1 MSAYRYYLPSSAAHA
16 PERRGTVLAR
26 DVWDAA
32 ARLCAHYGIDEV
44 PDGTLIV
51 KLPDSDAN
59 ALLAET
65 VQPPRQGNV
74 QRLDLTG
81 RSSRKAG

>member
-1 MSAYRYYLPSSAAHA
+1 MNAYRYYLPQSAAHA
-16 PERRGTVLAR
+16 PERRGSVLAR

-32 ARLCAHYGIDEV
+32 SRLCAHYGIDEV

-51 KLPDSDAN
+51 KLPDSDVA

-65 VQPPRQGNV
+65 ASPPRHDNIHH
-74 QRLDLTG
+74 LDLTG
-81 RSSRKAG
+81 RAARKAG